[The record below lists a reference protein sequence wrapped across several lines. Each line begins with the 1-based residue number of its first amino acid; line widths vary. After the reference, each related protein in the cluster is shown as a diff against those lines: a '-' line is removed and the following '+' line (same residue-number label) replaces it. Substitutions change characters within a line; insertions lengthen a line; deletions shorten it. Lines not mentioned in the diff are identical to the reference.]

1 MTRDGVSYAAGVD
14 IGGTNTVVA
23 IIDPDSA
30 AVLARESIPTE
41 PQRGPEDGFRRLGDL
56 IERLCRAVNVLP
68 ADLVGIG
75 VGCTGPIDSEH
86 GTVNNPFTLPTWDNA
101 PLIPALTERFGR
113 PSILLNDAHVAALG
127 EHWVGAGRGTR
138 NMIYVTVGTG
148 IGGGL
153 ILDGRLFRGV
163 GQQAG
168 EIGHQV
174 IDINGPLCYCG
185 ARGCL
190 EMLAAAPAIERAARA
205 RATPESMMLSL
216 AGGDPARI
224 TARIVYQ
231 AAQAG
236 DTTASGLLAET
247 GFYLGVGISNL
258 LNTLAPEMVIL
269 GGGVMQGW
277 DLISPRLHETV
288 SERGGMIPFDQV
300 RIVRAALD
308 LNAGVIG
315 AVRGILDH
323 LAGTL

>member
-1 MTRDGVSYAAGVD
+1 MPRDGASCAVGVD

-23 IIDPDSA
+23 IIDPDNA
-30 AVLARESIPTE
+30 AVLVRESIPTA
-41 PQRGPEDGFRRLGDL
+41 PRRGPEDGFRRMGDL
-56 IERLCRAVNVLP
+56 IERLCQAVNVLP

-75 VGCTGPIDSEH
+75 VGCTGPVDSEH
-86 GTVNNPFTLPTWDNA
+86 GTVNNPFTLPTWENA
-101 PLIPALTERFGR
+101 PLIAALTDRFGR

-127 EHWVGAGRGTR
+127 EYWVGAGRGTR
-138 NMIYVTVGTG
+138 NLIYVTVGTG

-153 ILDGRLFRGV
+153 ILNGRLHRGV
-163 GQQAG
+163 GQQSG

-174 IDINGPLCYCG
+174 IDINGPACYCG

-205 RATPESMMLSL
+205 RVSPESAMLTL
-216 AGGDPARI
+216 AGGDQSRI

-236 DTTASGLLAET
+236 DPIATDLLAET

-258 LNTLAPEMVIL
+258 LNTLAPEFVIL

-277 DLISPRLHETV
+277 DMISPRLHETV
-288 SERGGMIPFDQV
+288 SARGGMIPFDQV